1 MTDIRELLPLYAL
14 GILDA
19 TEATIVERAVAADP
33 SLAAE
38 LVSYQQAAER
48 LVGLIVAPVEPP
60 ADVKARLLVSA
71 GRGKWER
78 FATRFGSIFDV
89 GVDRA
94 RELLGLIERPASW
107 ENPMPGIG
115 LVHFAGGPSTA
126 AADCGFIR
134 IGPGCRFPW
143 HTHNGEEHSIVLAG
157 QLREHGGRVLSA
169 GDELFVAENSEH
181 DLINEGTE
189 DCIFAAR
196 AMKGIAVRGM

>member
-33 SLAAE
+33 SLSAE

-78 FATRFGSIFDV
+78 FATRFGQ
-89 GVDRA
+89 R
-94 RELLGLIERPASW
+94 W
-107 ENPMPGIG
+107 
-115 LVHFAGGPSTA
+115 
-126 AADCGFIR
+126 
-134 IGPGCRFPW
+134 
-143 HTHNGEEHSIVLAG
+143 
-157 QLREHGGRVLSA
+157 
-169 GDELFVAENSEH
+169 
-181 DLINEGTE
+181 
-189 DCIFAAR
+189 
-196 AMKGIAVRGM
+196 